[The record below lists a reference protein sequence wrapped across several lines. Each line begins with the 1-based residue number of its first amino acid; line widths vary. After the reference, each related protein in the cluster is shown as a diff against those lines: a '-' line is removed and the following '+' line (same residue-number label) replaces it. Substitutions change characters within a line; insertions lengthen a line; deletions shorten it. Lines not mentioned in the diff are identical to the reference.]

1 VVSTFAGQ
9 TGSSGARDGAGAIAR
24 FSDPEDVA
32 CDAAGNIYVAD
43 AGNFTIRR
51 ISPDGQVSTLAGE
64 AGSSGSAD
72 GTGNAARFAFP
83 TGVAC
88 DAAGNVYVA
97 DRENCTIR
105 RVTPAGVV
113 TTVAGKAGS
122 WGSRDGHASAAR
134 FNGPEGIDCDAA
146 GNLFVAEFGNST
158 IRRITPA
165 GRVTTVAGKA
175 GSIGCVD
182 GRGSAARFNRPTGIA
197 CDAGGNLY
205 VADHLNNMIR
215 KVTPGGD
222 VSTLAGQ
229 AGGWGTGDGSGAAAG
244 FAGPSGLACAAGSLY
259 VTDNEAVRRVTPE
272 GTVTTVAGK
281 AGSLG
286 DADGSGTTARFNGP
300 YGIADDGTGNLYVAD
315 SGNDVIRQLV
325 LSR

>member
-9 TGSSGARDGAGAIAR
+9 AGSAGSADGSGSAAR
-24 FSDPEDVA
+24 FNGPEGVA
-32 CDAAGNIYVAD
+32 CDAAGTVYVAD

-51 ISPDGQVSTLAGE
+51 IGPDGQVSTLAGE

-72 GTGNAARFAFP
+72 GIGSAARFAFP

-88 DAAGNVYVA
+88 DADGNVFVA

-134 FNGPEGIDCDAA
+134 FNGPEGIACDAA

-158 IRRITPA
+158 IRKITPA

-175 GSIGCVD
+175 GSTGSAD
-182 GRGSAARFNRPTGIA
+182 GTGSAARFNGPMGIA
-197 CDAGGNLY
+197 CDAAGNLY
-205 VADHLNNMIR
+205 VADHNNNMIR
-215 KVTPGGD
+215 KITRGGD

-229 AGGWGTGDGSGAAAG
+229 AGTWGIAGGGGAAAR
-244 FAGPSGLACAAGSLY
+244 FNGPSDLVYVVGNLY
-259 VTDNEAVRRVTPE
+259 VTDYETVRRITPAGVVTSI
-272 GTVTTVAGK
+272 AGK
-281 AGSLG
+281 ASSLG
-286 DADGSGTTARFNGP
+286 SDDGRGTAARFNGP
-300 YGIADDGTGNLYVAD
+300 YGIAGDAAGRLYVAD
-315 SGNDVIRQLV
+315 SDNNTIRKLV
-325 LSR
+325 WSR

>member
-1 VVSTFAGQ
+1 MVSTIADQ
-9 TGSSGARDGAGAIAR
+9 TGSSGAGDSAGAIAR

-72 GTGNAARFAFP
+72 GTGSAARFAFP

-113 TTVAGKAGS
+113 TTVAGKVGS
-122 WGSRDGHASAAR
+122 WGSRDGRTSAAR
-134 FNGPEGIDCDAA
+134 FNGPEGIACDAA
-146 GNLFVAEFGNST
+146 GDLFVAEFGNST
-158 IRRITPA
+158 IRKITPA

-175 GSIGCVD
+175 GSIGYAD

-197 CDAGGNLY
+197 CDAAGNLY

-215 KVTPGGD
+215 KVTPGGV

-229 AGGWGTGDGSGAAAG
+229 AGAWGTGDGSGAAAG
-244 FAGPSGLACAAGSLY
+244 FNGPSGATYAAGDLY
-259 VTDNEAVRRVTPE
+259 VTDNEMVRRVTPA
-272 GTVTTVAGK
+272 GAVTTVAGK
-281 AGSLG
+281 ASSLG
-286 DADGSGTTARFNGP
+286 DTDGSGAAARFNGP
-300 YGIADDGTGNLYVAD
+300 YGIAGDATGTLYVAD
-315 SGNDVIRQLV
+315 SDNDTIRKLV
-325 LSR
+325 WRR